1 MKAYFIRTPRTARN
15 LLRPHLAE
23 REREFQIVKDVG
35 LEPIDYE
42 NFVTDMLA
50 DRKFIEDAAA
60 LCGEGEVM
68 KCLFV
73 HRRGCSDGIL
83 IVPESDAHVKW
94 AAYIKESAKCE
105 WP

>member
-1 MKAYFIRTPRTARN
+1 VKAYFMRTPRTARD
-15 LLRPHLAE
+15 LFCPHLAE
-23 REREFQIVKDVG
+23 REREFEIVKDVG

-50 DRKFIEDAAA
+50 DRQFIEDAAV
-60 LCGEGEVM
+60 LCGEGEIM

-73 HRRGCSDGIL
+73 HRRGRPDGIL
-83 IVPESDAHVKW
+83 IVPESDAYVKW

-105 WP
+105 